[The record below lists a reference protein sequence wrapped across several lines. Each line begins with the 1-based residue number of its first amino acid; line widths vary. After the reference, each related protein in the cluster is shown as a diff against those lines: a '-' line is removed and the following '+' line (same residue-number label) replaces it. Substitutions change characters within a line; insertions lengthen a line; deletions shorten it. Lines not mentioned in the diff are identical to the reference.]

1 MTVHQQ
7 AYEVGAFAQY
17 LRDLVARLD
26 PGRGWYGVFAR
37 RDPAGMRSCLDGV
50 EIPPWDVVESLL
62 ADLAALHGARFAEQ
76 VSVRAAALYSASA
89 AAHDRRP
96 GGRQEL
102 VHRLELM
109 VREQHRAAERLR
121 GSGPGGPDPAEPDAL
136 AWARDDHERASARC
150 AELRKRLAAVA
161 APEGWLR
168 SENREGPRAGVG
180 GAAGSAGVGGVAGA
194 AGIAGAAVS
203 GRPHGRGAGTEGEP
217 AWADD
222 PARDSPAE
230 TFAPEAPGGWGPEA
244 SEAAARLAGGPYAD
258 TGPSGTAEPS
268 WPAEPHGVAEPH
280 GPAELSGATGA
291 SGLTG
296 AAEPSWAAEP
306 HEASEAH
313 ARLAAGPY
321 AGTEPS
327 GTAELSRASGLRGAT
342 EPSWAAESHGVAG
355 PFGVAGGFEPSGPAE
370 PHRPAEPHEAP
381 EPHGVPEPSGG
392 PDAPTPRRKKP
403 RGARFAGLEV
413 DDEEAAG
420 YAPSPLPGP
429 PVPDRSGAPA
439 PRGARFGGAA
449 AEAEGHGGRG
459 GQGGHAGRGRGR
471 GGRDRPGG
479 GAADTVAPDPAAGQ
493 AVAGAVARL
502 VRLRAEGRSGEAHV
516 VLCEVAAW
524 PAPRLPLLAL
534 ALHRAGLAADWTTLL
549 WEVSSLPPAGFAAAA
564 GALAAAGRETDCGLL
579 LRQGVA
585 RPAAEV
591 ADAALSLDGAGRDDR
606 ARDLLGAFVRV
617 HTPQEAAELARAAGT
632 RLLPLLLAAAREVS
646 GEAEW
651 DLVHALRVAGVPG
664 V

>member
-7 AYEVGAFAQY
+7 AYEVGAFAEY

-121 GSGPGGPDPAEPDAL
+121 GAGPGGPDPAGPDAL

-168 SENREGPRAGVG
+168 SEDGEGPHAGAD
-180 GAAGSAGVGGVAGA
+180 GAAGAGGA
-194 AGIAGAAVS
+194 AGIAEAAVS
-203 GRPHGRGAGTEGEP
+203 GPAGPAGAGRVPRPRAEAGGAVAGRPHRRGTGAEGEP

-222 PARDSPAE
+222 PTREGPAE
-230 TFAPEAPGGWGPEA
+230 ALAPETPGGWAPEA
-244 SEAAARLAGGPYAD
+244 SEAPARLAGGPYAD
-258 TGPSGTAEPS
+258 TEPS
-268 WPAEPHGVAEPH
+268 R
-280 GPAELSGATGA
+280 S
-291 SGLTG
+291 
-296 AAEPSWAAEP
+296 
-306 HEASEAH
+306 
-313 ARLAAGPY
+313 
-321 AGTEPS
+321 AGTY
-327 GTAELSRASGLRGAT
+327 G
-342 EPSWAAESHGVAG
+342 
-355 PFGVAGGFEPSGPAE
+355 
-370 PHRPAEPHEAP
+370 
-381 EPHGVPEPSGG
+381 PEPSAD
-392 PDAPTPRRKKP
+392 PATLIPAPRRKKP

-420 YAPSPLPGP
+420 YAPSPLPGSP
-429 PVPDRSGAPA
+429 EPDRSGVPA

-449 AEAEGHGGRG
+449 AEVEDHGGRG

-471 GGRDRPGG
+471 AGRDRAAG
-479 GAADTVAPDPAAGQ
+479 GAADPVVPDPAAGQ
-493 AVAGAVARL
+493 AVAGAVAQL

-534 ALHRAGLAADWTTLL
+534 ALHGAGLAADWTTLL

-564 GALAAAGRETDCGLL
+564 GALAAAGREADCGLL

-591 ADAALSLDGAGRDDR
+591 ADAALALDGAGRDDR

-617 HTPQEAAELARAAGT
+617 RTPQEAAGLALSGGT

>member
-109 VREQHRAAERLR
+109 VREQDRAAERLR
-121 GSGPGGPDPAEPDAL
+121 GAGPGGPDPAEPEAL
-136 AWARDDHERASARC
+136 AWARDDHQRATARC

-161 APEGWLR
+161 APEGWFRAEGGEER
-168 SENREGPRAGVG
+168 SAGEGAGADGAVVSGGAGVRGVPRPRAETG
-180 GAAGSAGVGGVAGA
+180 GAVAGSPHHQPPGA
-194 AGIAGAAVS
+194 EHEPWTATAARDPHAPDAHAPDAHAPDAHAPDTHARD
-203 GRPHGRGAGTEGEP
+203 GRAADVHGPDTHALNV
-217 AWADD
+217 
-222 PARDSPAE
+222 PARDAPAPNAPVYDAPARDAPAE
-230 TFAPEAPGGWGPEA
+230 G
-244 SEAAARLAGGPYAD
+244 
-258 TGPSGTAEPS
+258 SGA
-268 WPAEPHGVAEPH
+268 AEPHGGAEP
-280 GPAELSGATGA
+280 
-291 SGLTG
+291 
-296 AAEPSWAAEP
+296 
-306 HEASEAH
+306 
-313 ARLAAGPY
+313 RV
-321 AGTEPS
+321 
-327 GTAELSRASGLRGAT
+327 
-342 EPSWAAESHGVAG
+342 AAESRGTVE
-355 PFGVAGGFEPSGPAE
+355 PSAGGGAAVPA
-370 PHRPAEPHEAP
+370 
-381 EPHGVPEPSGG
+381 
-392 PDAPTPRRKKP
+392 PRRTKP
-403 RGARFAGLEV
+403 RGARFAGLDV
-413 DDEEAAG
+413 DEEASG
-420 YAPSPLPGP
+420 YAPSPLPALP
-429 PVPDRSGAPA
+429 EPERSGAPV

-449 AEAEGHGGRG
+449 DEAEHRRGQAGHGDHE
-459 GQGGHAGRGRGR
+459 GQGGRGRGR
-471 GGRDRPGG
+471 GRAGRDRGADGAPGP
-479 GAADTVAPDPAAGQ
+479 AVPDPAAGQ
-493 AVAGAVARL
+493 AVAGAVAEL

-564 GALAAAGRETDCGLL
+564 GALAAAGREADCGLL

-591 ADAALSLDGAGRDDR
+591 ADAALALDGAGREDR

-617 HTPQEAAELARAAGT
+617 HTPQEAAELAPAGGT
-632 RLLPLLLAAAREVS
+632 RLLPLLMAGAREVS
-646 GEAEW
+646 VEAEW

>member
-37 RDPAGMRSCLDGV
+37 RDPVGMRSCLDGV

-89 AAHDRRP
+89 ATHDRRP

-121 GSGPGGPDPAEPDAL
+121 GAGAGDPGPAEPEAL
-136 AWARDDHERASARC
+136 AWARDDHERATARC
-150 AELRKRLAAVA
+150 AELRGRLAAVA
-161 APEGWLR
+161 VPEGWF
-168 SENREGPRAGVG
+168 REED
-180 GAAGSAGVGGVAGA
+180 
-194 AGIAGAAVS
+194 S
-203 GRPHGRGAGTEGEP
+203 GGRGAGTVAAPGPLAGTVESPAVGAGAPAGTAGPPAAPAAPAAPAGP
-217 AWADD
+217 AWSVRVPQPRAEGTDAAAGQPRPGGAANGD
-222 PARDSPAE
+222 GSPA
-230 TFAPEAPGGWGPEA
+230 
-244 SEAAARLAGGPYAD
+244 
-258 TGPSGTAEPS
+258 
-268 WPAEPHGVAEPH
+268 
-280 GPAELSGATGA
+280 
-291 SGLTG
+291 
-296 AAEPSWAAEP
+296 
-306 HEASEAH
+306 
-313 ARLAAGPY
+313 
-321 AGTEPS
+321 
-327 GTAELSRASGLRGAT
+327 
-342 EPSWAAESHGVAG
+342 
-355 PFGVAGGFEPSGPAE
+355 
-370 PHRPAEPHEAP
+370 
-381 EPHGVPEPSGG
+381 
-392 PDAPTPRRKKP
+392 DAPAPAPRRKKP

-413 DDEEAAG
+413 DEEEAG

-429 PVPDRSGAPA
+429 PVPSHAGPPA
-439 PRGARFGGAA
+439 PRGARFGGGAG
-449 AEAEGHGGRG
+449 EEGREGRDT
-459 GQGGHAGRGRGR
+459 A
-471 GGRDRPGG
+471 GRDRAP
-479 GAADTVAPDPAAGQ
+479 DTLPDPAAGQ
-493 AVAGAVARL
+493 AVAGAVAQL
-502 VRLRAEGRSGEAHV
+502 IRLRAEGRGGEAHV

-524 PAPRLPLLAL
+524 PAPRLPVLAV
-534 ALHRAGLAADWTTLL
+534 ALYRAGLAADWTTLL

-564 GALAAAGRETDCGLL
+564 GALAAAGREADCGLL

-591 ADAALSLDGAGRDDR
+591 AEAVLVLDGAGRER
-606 ARDLLGAFVRV
+606 EARDLLGAFVRV
-617 HTPQEAAELARAAGT
+617 RTPQEAAELAGTGGT

-646 GEAEW
+646 VEREW

>member
-7 AYEVGAFAQY
+7 AYEVGAFAEY

-102 VHRLELM
+102 VRRLELM

-168 SENREGPRAGVG
+168 SEDGEGKRAG
-180 GAAGSAGVGGVAGA
+180 AD
-194 AGIAGAAVS
+194 GAAVS
-203 GRPHGRGAGTEGEP
+203 GTAGPAGAGRVPRPRAGAGGAMGGRPHGRGTGAEGEP

-222 PARDSPAE
+222 PTREGPAE
-230 TFAPEAPGGWGPEA
+230 AFAPEIPGGWAPEA
-244 SEAAARLAGGPYAD
+244 SGAPARLAGGPYAD
-258 TGPSGTAEPS
+258 TEPS
-268 WPAEPHGVAEPH
+268 
-280 GPAELSGATGA
+280 
-291 SGLTG
+291 G
-296 AAEPSWAAEP
+296 AAEPSRP
-306 HEASEAH
+306 
-313 ARLAAGPY
+313 
-321 AGTEPS
+321 AGT
-327 GTAELSRASGLRGAT
+327 
-342 EPSWAAESHGVAG
+342 HG
-355 PFGVAGGFEPSGPAE
+355 
-370 PHRPAEPHEAP
+370 
-381 EPHGVPEPSGG
+381 PEPSGD
-392 PDAPTPRRKKP
+392 PETPTPAPRRKKP

-439 PRGARFGGAA
+439 PRGARFGGGA
-449 AEAEGHGGRG
+449 AEAEDHGGRG
-459 GQGGHAGRGRGR
+459 GQGGHAARSRGRA
-471 GGRDRPGG
+471 GRDRPGG
-479 GAADTVAPDPAAGQ
+479 GAADPVAPDLAAGQ
-493 AVAGAVARL
+493 AVAGAVAQL

-564 GALAAAGRETDCGLL
+564 GALAAAGREADCGLL

-591 ADAALSLDGAGRDDR
+591 ADAALALDGSGRDGR

-617 HTPQEAAELARAAGT
+617 RTPQEAAELALSGGT

>member
-7 AYEVGAFAQY
+7 ADEVGEFAHY

-62 ADLAALHGARFAEQ
+62 ADFAALHGARFAEQ
-76 VSVRAAALYSASA
+76 LSVRAATLYSASA
-89 AAHDRRP
+89 AAYDRRP

-102 VHRLELM
+102 ARRLELM
-109 VREQHRAAERLR
+109 VLEQHRAAERLR
-121 GSGPGGPDPAEPDAL
+121 GAGPGGPAPAEPDAL
-136 AWARDDHERASARC
+136 AWARDDHERATARC
-150 AELRKRLAAVA
+150 TELRKRLAAVA
-161 APEGWLR
+161 APDDWFRAEDGER
-168 SENREGPRAGVG
+168 PRAGTEASSRGPRAPRDPRVPTAPG
-180 GAAGSAGVGGVAGA
+180 
-194 AGIAGAAVS
+194 
-203 GRPHGRGAGTEGEP
+203 
-217 AWADD
+217 D
-222 PARDSPAE
+222 PASTPA
-230 TFAPEAPGGWGPEA
+230 
-244 SEAAARLAGGPYAD
+244 
-258 TGPSGTAEPS
+258 
-268 WPAEPHGVAEPH
+268 
-280 GPAELSGATGA
+280 
-291 SGLTG
+291 
-296 AAEPSWAAEP
+296 
-306 HEASEAH
+306 
-313 ARLAAGPY
+313 
-321 AGTEPS
+321 
-327 GTAELSRASGLRGAT
+327 LRR
-342 EPSWAAESHGVAG
+342 E
-355 PFGVAGGFEPSGPAE
+355 
-370 PHRPAEPHEAP
+370 
-381 EPHGVPEPSGG
+381 
-392 PDAPTPRRKKP
+392 KP
-403 RGARFAGLEV
+403 RGARFAGLEA
-413 DDEEAAG
+413 DDEGAAE

-429 PVPDRSGAPA
+429 AGPGHSGAPA

-449 AEAEGHGGRG
+449 AEAEAHGGRG
-459 GQGGHAGRGRGR
+459 SREGHGGRGR
-471 GGRDRPGG
+471 GGRAR
-479 GAADTVAPDPAAGQ
+479 DTDGTTGPVVPDPASGQ
-493 AVAGAVARL
+493 AVAGAVAQL
-502 VRLRAEGRSGEAHV
+502 VRLRAGGRSGEAHV

-564 GALAAAGRETDCGLL
+564 GALAAAGREADCGLL

-591 ADAALSLDGAGRDDR
+591 ADAALALDGAGRHDQ

-617 HTPQEAAELARAAGT
+617 HTPQEAAELARAAGA

>member
-121 GSGPGGPDPAEPDAL
+121 GPDPAEPEAL
-136 AWARDDHERASARC
+136 AWARDDHDRATARC

-168 SENREGPRAGVG
+168 SEGGAVAPGDAGAGRVPRPRAE
-180 GAAGSAGVGGVAGA
+180 AGDAVA
-194 AGIAGAAVS
+194 
-203 GRPHGRGAGTEGEP
+203 GRPHGRGAGTEGES
-217 AWADD
+217 WADT
-222 PARDSPAE
+222 PTQEAPAE
-230 TFAPEAPGGWGPEA
+230 DPGG
-244 SEAAARLAGGPYAD
+244 
-258 TGPSGTAEPS
+258 
-268 WPAEPHGVAEPH
+268 
-280 GPAELSGATGA
+280 
-291 SGLTG
+291 
-296 AAEPSWAAEP
+296 
-306 HEASEAH
+306 
-313 ARLAAGPY
+313 
-321 AGTEPS
+321 
-327 GTAELSRASGLRGAT
+327 
-342 EPSWAAESHGVAG
+342 
-355 PFGVAGGFEPSGPAE
+355 
-370 PHRPAEPHEAP
+370 AEPHEAP
-381 EPHGVPEPSGG
+381 EPPRY
-392 PDAPTPRRKKP
+392 PDASTPAPRRKKP

-413 DDEEAAG
+413 DDEVAAG
-420 YAPSPLPGP
+420 YAPPLPGP
-429 PVPDRSGAPA
+429 PEPDRSGAPA

-449 AEAEGHGGRG
+449 AETEDHGGRG

-471 GGRDRPGG
+471 TGRDRPAD
-479 GAADTVAPDPAAGQ
+479 GAADPVAPDPAAGQ
-493 AVAGAVARL
+493 AVAGAVAQL
-502 VRLRAEGRSGEAHV
+502 VRLRADGRSGEAHV

-524 PAPRLPLLAL
+524 PAPRLPVLAL

-564 GALAAAGRETDCGLL
+564 GALAAAGREADCGLL

-591 ADAALSLDGAGRDDR
+591 ADAALALDGSGRDDR

-617 HTPQEAAELARAAGT
+617 RTPREAAQLALSGGT

>member
-7 AYEVGAFAQY
+7 AYEVGAFAEY
-17 LRDLVARLD
+17 LRDLVTRLD

-109 VREQHRAAERLR
+109 VREQRRAADRLR
-121 GSGPGGPDPAEPDAL
+121 GAGPGGPDPAGPDAL
-136 AWARDDHERASARC
+136 AWARDDHERATARC

-161 APEGWLR
+161 VPEGWLR
-168 SENREGPRAGVG
+168 SEDGEGPRAGTGATAAG
-180 GAAGSAGVGGVAGA
+180 GAAGT
-194 AGIAGAAVS
+194 AGIAEAAVS
-203 GRPHGRGAGTEGEP
+203 GSAGAGRVPRPRAEAGGAVAGHPYGRSPGAEGEQVWADGPVRGGPTEAFAPEVPGGRGPEAPARPAAGRDAGTEPSVP
-217 AWADD
+217 A
-222 PARDSPAE
+222 DSPWA
-230 TFAPEAPGGWGPEA
+230 
-244 SEAAARLAGGPYAD
+244 
-258 TGPSGTAEPS
+258 AEPYVT
-268 WPAEPHGVAEPH
+268 AQAYG
-280 GPAELSGATGA
+280 GAELSGATGA
-291 SGLTG
+291 SGLAG
-296 AAEPSWAAEP
+296 APASYEVTMPFGAVGDSEPSGMAGPHRAGEPSGPAEPSWAAEP
-306 HEASEAH
+306 H
-313 ARLAAGPY
+313 
-321 AGTEPS
+321 
-327 GTAELSRASGLRGAT
+327 
-342 EPSWAAESHGVAG
+342 GV
-355 PFGVAGGFEPSGPAE
+355 S
-370 PHRPAEPHEAP
+370 
-381 EPHGVPEPSGG
+381 EPHGASEPSRG
-392 PDAPTPRRKKP
+392 PDARVPRREKP

-429 PVPDRSGAPA
+429 PEPDRSGAPA

-449 AEAEGHGGRG
+449 AEAEGHGSRG
-459 GQGGHAGRGRGR
+459 GPAGHAGRGRGR
-471 GGRDRPGG
+471 AGRDRPTG
-479 GAADTVAPDPAAGQ
+479 GAPDPVAPDPAVGQ
-493 AVAGAVARL
+493 AVAGAVAQL

-524 PAPRLPLLAL
+524 PAPRLPLLAV

-564 GALAAAGRETDCGLL
+564 GELAAAGWEADCGLL

-591 ADAALSLDGAGRDDR
+591 ADAALALDGAGRDDR

-617 HTPQEAAELARAAGT
+617 RTPQEAAGLALSGGT
-632 RLLPLLLAAAREVS
+632 LLLPLLLAAAREVS

>member
-37 RDPAGMRSCLDGV
+37 RDPAGMRSCLEGV

-109 VREQHRAAERLR
+109 VREQHRAAERLS
-121 GSGPGGPDPAEPDAL
+121 GTGPGAPDPAEPDAL
-136 AWARDDHERASARC
+136 AWARDDHDRATARC
-150 AELRKRLAAVA
+150 TELRKRLAAVA
-161 APEGWLR
+161 APEGWFR
-168 SENREGPRAGVG
+168 AEDGEGPRAGAGAG
-180 GAAGSAGVGGVAGA
+180 GTAGA
-194 AGIAGAAVS
+194 AVPGSAGAAVS
-203 GRPHGRGAGTEGEP
+203 GSAGPAGAGSVPRPRAEAGDAVAGRPYRRGLHAEGES
-217 AWADD
+217 WAD
-222 PARDSPAE
+222 APAE
-230 TFAPEAPGGWGPEA
+230 
-244 SEAAARLAGGPYAD
+244 
-258 TGPSGTAEPS
+258 
-268 WPAEPHGVAEPH
+268 VAE
-280 GPAELSGATGA
+280 
-291 SGLTG
+291 
-296 AAEPSWAAEP
+296 
-306 HEASEAH
+306 
-313 ARLAAGPY
+313 
-321 AGTEPS
+321 
-327 GTAELSRASGLRGAT
+327 
-342 EPSWAAESHGVAG
+342 V
-355 PFGVAGGFEPSGPAE
+355 
-370 PHRPAEPHEAP
+370 AEPHEAP
-381 EPHGVPEPSGG
+381 EPDRPAEPHGAPEPSGG
-392 PDAPTPRRKKP
+392 PETPTPARRRKKP
-403 RGARFAGLEV
+403 RGARFAGLDV
-413 DDEEAAG
+413 DDEEAAA

-429 PVPDRSGAPA
+429 PEPDRSGAPA
-439 PRGARFGGAA
+439 PRGARFGGAE
-449 AEAEGHGGRG
+449 AEAEDHGGRG
-459 GQGGHAGRGRGR
+459 RGRAGRGRGA
-471 GGRDRPGG
+471 D
-479 GAADTVAPDPAAGQ
+479 GAADPVVPDPAAGQ
-493 AVAGAVARL
+493 AVAGAVAQL
-502 VRLRAEGRSGEAHV
+502 LRLRAEGRSGEAHV

-524 PAPRLPLLAL
+524 PAPRLPVLAL

-549 WEVSSLPPAGFAAAA
+549 WEASSLPPAGFADAA

-591 ADAALSLDGAGRDDR
+591 ADAALALDGAGRQDQ
-606 ARDLLGAFVRV
+606 ARDLLAAFVRV
-617 HTPQEAAELARAAGT
+617 HTAQEAAELARAAGT

>member
-26 PGRGWYGVFAR
+26 SGRGWYGVFAR

-62 ADLAALHGARFAEQ
+62 ADLAALHGTRFAEQ

-109 VREQHRAAERLR
+109 IREQHRAAARLR
-121 GSGPGGPDPAEPDAL
+121 GAGPGVPDPAEADAL

-161 APEGWLR
+161 VPEGWLR
-168 SENREGPRAGVG
+168 AEGGEGPRAGTGAAGAG
-180 GAAGSAGVGGVAGA
+180 GAAGA
-194 AGIAGAAVS
+194 AGMAEAAVS
-203 GRPHGRGAGTEGEP
+203 GAAGPAGTGRVPQPRAEVGGAVAGHPYGRSPGAEGEP
-217 AWADD
+217 AWADG
-222 PARDSPAE
+222 PVLGGPAE
-230 TFAPEAPGGWGPEA
+230 AFAPEVPGGWAPKA
-244 SEAAARLAGGPYAD
+244 SEAPARLAGGPYAD
-258 TGPSGTAEPS
+258 AEPS
-268 WPAEPHGVAEPH
+268 GDPEVPA
-280 GPAELSGATGA
+280 PA
-291 SGLTG
+291 
-296 AAEPSWAAEP
+296 
-306 HEASEAH
+306 
-313 ARLAAGPY
+313 
-321 AGTEPS
+321 
-327 GTAELSRASGLRGAT
+327 
-342 EPSWAAESHGVAG
+342 
-355 PFGVAGGFEPSGPAE
+355 
-370 PHRPAEPHEAP
+370 
-381 EPHGVPEPSGG
+381 
-392 PDAPTPRRKKP
+392 PRRKKP
-403 RGARFAGLEV
+403 RGARFAGLDV
-413 DDEEAAG
+413 DDEAAA

-429 PVPDRSGAPA
+429 PEPDRSGAPA

-449 AEAEGHGGRG
+449 AEAEDHGGRG

-471 GGRDRPGG
+471 TGRDR
-479 GAADTVAPDPAAGQ
+479 AADGAPDPVAPDPAAAQ
-493 AVAGAVARL
+493 AVAGAVAQL

-564 GALAAAGRETDCGLL
+564 GALAAAGREADCGLL

-591 ADAALSLDGAGRDDR
+591 ADAALALDGAGREDR

-617 HTPQEAAELARAAGT
+617 RTPQEAADLALSGGT
-632 RLLPLLLAAAREVS
+632 RLLPLLLAAAGEVS

>member
-121 GSGPGGPDPAEPDAL
+121 GPGPGGPEPAEPDAL

-168 SENREGPRAGVG
+168 SEDGEGPRAGVG
-180 GAAGSAGVGGVAGA
+180 GTAGSAGVGGVAGA

-203 GRPHGRGAGTEGEP
+203 GAAGAGRVPRPRAEAGGAVGGHPHGRGSGTEGEP

-258 TGPSGTAEPS
+258 TWPSGTAEPS
-268 WPAEPHGVAEPH
+268 WA
-280 GPAELSGATGA
+280 AELAGATGA

-296 AAEPSWAAEP
+296 AAEPC
-306 HEASEAH
+306 
-313 ARLAAGPY
+313 
-321 AGTEPS
+321 
-327 GTAELSRASGLRGAT
+327 
-342 EPSWAAESHGVAG
+342 
-355 PFGVAGGFEPSGPAE
+355 
-370 PHRPAEPHEAP
+370 EAP
-381 EPHGVPEPSGG
+381 EPPRY
-392 PDAPTPRRKKP
+392 PDASTPAPRRKKP

-429 PVPDRSGAPA
+429 PEPDRSGAPA
-439 PRGARFGGAA
+439 PRGARFGG

-479 GAADTVAPDPAAGQ
+479 GAADPVAPDPAAGQ

-564 GALAAAGRETDCGLL
+564 GALAAAGREADCGLL

-606 ARDLLGAFVRV
+606 ARHLLGAFIRVR
-617 HTPQEAAELARAAGT
+617 TPQEAAGLAQSGGN

>member
-62 ADLAALHGARFAEQ
+62 ADLAALHGTRFAEQ

-121 GSGPGGPDPAEPDAL
+121 GAGPGGPDPAEPDAL

-168 SENREGPRAGVG
+168 SEDGEGPRAGS
-180 GAAGSAGVGGVAGA
+180 GAAGAGGVAGA
-194 AGIAGAAVS
+194 AGMAEAAVS
-203 GRPHGRGAGTEGEP
+203 GAAGPAGAGRVPQPRAEVGGAVAGHPYGRSPGAEDEPAWVDGPVRGGPAEAFAPEVPGGRGPEAPARPAVGPAAGTEPSVP
-217 AWADD
+217 ADFPWA
-222 PARDSPAE
+222 
-230 TFAPEAPGGWGPEA
+230 
-244 SEAAARLAGGPYAD
+244 
-258 TGPSGTAEPS
+258 
-268 WPAEPHGVAEPH
+268 AEPH
-280 GPAELSGATGA
+280 GPAQAYGGAEPPGA
-291 SGLTG
+291 S
-296 AAEPSWAAEP
+296 
-306 HEASEAH
+306 
-313 ARLAAGPY
+313 
-321 AGTEPS
+321 
-327 GTAELSRASGLRGAT
+327 
-342 EPSWAAESHGVAG
+342 
-355 PFGVAGGFEPSGPAE
+355 
-370 PHRPAEPHEAP
+370 
-381 EPHGVPEPSGG
+381 EPHGMSEPSRG
-392 PDAPTPRRKKP
+392 PDAPAPRRKKP

-413 DDEEAAG
+413 DDEAVAC
-420 YAPSPLPGP
+420 APSPLPGP
-429 PVPDRSGAPA
+429 PEPDRSGAPA

-449 AEAEGHGGRG
+449 AEAEDHGGRG

-471 GGRDRPGG
+471 IGRDR
-479 GAADTVAPDPAAGQ
+479 AADGAPDPVAPDPAAAQ
-493 AVAGAVARL
+493 AAAGAVARL

-564 GALAAAGRETDCGLL
+564 GALAAAGREADCGLL

-591 ADAALSLDGAGRDDR
+591 ADAALALDGAGREDR

-617 HTPQEAAELARAAGT
+617 RTPQEAADLALSGGT
-632 RLLPLLLAAAREVS
+632 RLVPLLLAAAREVS

>member
-7 AYEVGAFAQY
+7 AYEVGAFAEY

-168 SENREGPRAGVG
+168 SEDGEGQRAGADGASVPGSAGAGRVPRPRAGAG
-180 GAAGSAGVGGVAGA
+180 GAMGGRSHDQGLDAEGESWAGA
-194 AGIAGAAVS
+194 PTQEA
-203 GRPHGRGAGTEGEP
+203 
-217 AWADD
+217 
-222 PARDSPAE
+222 PAE
-230 TFAPEAPGGWGPEA
+230 VSEPYGAPESP
-244 SEAAARLAGGPYAD
+244 R
-258 TGPSGTAEPS
+258 
-268 WPAEPHGVAEPH
+268 
-280 GPAELSGATGA
+280 
-291 SGLTG
+291 
-296 AAEPSWAAEP
+296 
-306 HEASEAH
+306 
-313 ARLAAGPY
+313 R
-321 AGTEPS
+321 
-327 GTAELSRASGLRGAT
+327 
-342 EPSWAAESHGVAG
+342 
-355 PFGVAGGFEPSGPAE
+355 
-370 PHRPAEPHEAP
+370 
-381 EPHGVPEPSGG
+381 
-392 PDAPTPRRKKP
+392 PDAPTPAPRRKKP

-429 PVPDRSGAPA
+429 PEPEHSGAPA

-449 AEAEGHGGRG
+449 AEAEDHGGRG

-471 GGRDRPGG
+471 AGRDRPGD
-479 GAADTVAPDPAAGQ
+479 GAADPVASDPAAGQ
-493 AVAGAVARL
+493 AVAGAVAQL
-502 VRLRAEGRSGEAHV
+502 VRLRTEGRSGEAHV

-524 PAPRLPLLAL
+524 PAPRLPVLAL

-564 GALAAAGRETDCGLL
+564 GALAAAGREADCGLL

-591 ADAALSLDGAGRDDR
+591 ADAALALDGSGRDDR

-617 HTPQEAAELARAAGT
+617 RTPQEAAELALSGGT

>member
-7 AYEVGAFAQY
+7 AYEVGAFAQH

-37 RDPAGMRSCLDGV
+37 RDPVGMRSCLDGV

-89 AAHDRRP
+89 ATHDRRP

-121 GSGPGGPDPAEPDAL
+121 GAGAGGPEPAEPEAL
-136 AWARDDHERASARC
+136 AWARDDHERATARC

-161 APEGWLR
+161 VPEGWF
-168 SENREGPRAGVG
+168 REEESGERGVGAVAAPGPLAGTVEPPAVGAGVPAGTAGPPAATAGPAWSVRVPQPRAEAPDAAAGHPRPG
-180 GAAGSAGVGGVAGA
+180 GAANGDG
-194 AGIAGAAVS
+194 
-203 GRPHGRGAGTEGEP
+203 
-217 AWADD
+217 
-222 PARDSPAE
+222 SPA
-230 TFAPEAPGGWGPEA
+230 
-244 SEAAARLAGGPYAD
+244 
-258 TGPSGTAEPS
+258 
-268 WPAEPHGVAEPH
+268 
-280 GPAELSGATGA
+280 
-291 SGLTG
+291 
-296 AAEPSWAAEP
+296 
-306 HEASEAH
+306 
-313 ARLAAGPY
+313 
-321 AGTEPS
+321 
-327 GTAELSRASGLRGAT
+327 
-342 EPSWAAESHGVAG
+342 
-355 PFGVAGGFEPSGPAE
+355 
-370 PHRPAEPHEAP
+370 
-381 EPHGVPEPSGG
+381 
-392 PDAPTPRRKKP
+392 DAPAPAPRRKKP

-413 DDEEAAG
+413 DEEEAG

-429 PVPDRSGAPA
+429 PVPSRSGAPA
-439 PRGARFGGAA
+439 PRGARFGGGAGEEGREGRDAA
-449 AEAEGHGGRG
+449 
-459 GQGGHAGRGRGR
+459 
-471 GGRDRPGG
+471 GRDRAPE
-479 GAADTVAPDPAAGQ
+479 ALPDPAAGQ
-493 AVAGAVARL
+493 AVAGAVAQL
-502 VRLRAEGRSGEAHV
+502 IRLRAEGRGGEAHV

-524 PAPRLPLLAL
+524 PAPRLPVLAV
-534 ALHRAGLAADWTTLL
+534 ALYRAGLAADWTTLL

-564 GALAAAGRETDCGLL
+564 GALAAAGREADCGLL

-591 ADAALSLDGAGRDDR
+591 ADAVLVLDGAGRER
-606 ARDLLGAFVRV
+606 EARDLLGAFVRV
-617 HTPQEAAELARAAGT
+617 RTPQEAAELAGTGGT

-646 GEAEW
+646 VEREW

>member
-89 AAHDRRP
+89 ATHDRRP

-109 VREQHRAAERLR
+109 VREQRRAAERLR
-121 GSGPGGPDPAEPDAL
+121 GAGPGGPGPAEPEAL
-136 AWARDDHERASARC
+136 AWARDDHERATARC

-161 APEGWLR
+161 APEDWFRAEDG
-168 SENREGPRAGVG
+168 EGPHAGAAMDFG
-180 GAAGSAGVGGVAGA
+180 ASRDSGAANAAGAFGAAGTTEVFGAAGA
-194 AGIAGAAVS
+194 AGVPGVSRAAGS
-203 GRPHGRGAGTEGEP
+203 GAGP
-217 AWADD
+217 AADVG
-222 PARDSPAE
+222 
-230 TFAPEAPGGWGPEA
+230 AP
-244 SEAAARLAGGPYAD
+244 
-258 TGPSGTAEPS
+258 
-268 WPAEPHGVAEPH
+268 V
-280 GPAELSGATGA
+280 
-291 SGLTG
+291 
-296 AAEPSWAAEP
+296 
-306 HEASEAH
+306 
-313 ARLAAGPY
+313 
-321 AGTEPS
+321 
-327 GTAELSRASGLRGAT
+327 
-342 EPSWAAESHGVAG
+342 
-355 PFGVAGGFEPSGPAE
+355 
-370 PHRPAEPHEAP
+370 
-381 EPHGVPEPSGG
+381 
-392 PDAPTPRRKKP
+392 PDAPLSAPRRRKP

-413 DDEEAAG
+413 DEEGAG
-420 YAPSPLPGP
+420 PAPSPAPGP
-429 PVPDRSGAPA
+429 LVPPRSGASA
-439 PRGARFGGAA
+439 PRGARFGGGGG
-449 AEAEGHGGRG
+449 EDDLGGRG
-459 GQGGHAGRGRGR
+459 RA
-471 GGRDRPGG
+471 GRDRAPG
-479 GAADTVAPDPAAGQ
+479 APPNPDALLDPAAGQ
-493 AVAGAVARL
+493 AVAGAVAQL
-502 VRLRAEGRSGEAHV
+502 VRLRADGRGGEAHA

-564 GALAAAGRETDCGLL
+564 GALAAAGRKADCGLL

-591 ADAALSLDGAGRDDR
+591 AESVLALDGAGRER
-606 ARDLLGAFVRV
+606 EARDLLGAFVRV
-617 HTPQEAAELARAAGT
+617 RTPREAAELAGT
-632 RLLPLLLAAAREVS
+632 GGTPVLPLLLAAAREVS
-646 GEAEW
+646 VEREW

>member
-7 AYEVGAFAQY
+7 AYEVGAFAHY

-76 VSVRAAALYSASA
+76 VSVRAAALYPASA

-121 GSGPGGPDPAEPDAL
+121 GPDPAEPDAL
-136 AWARDDHERASARC
+136 AWARDDHDRATARC

-168 SENREGPRAGVG
+168 SEDGEGPRAGT
-180 GAAGSAGVGGVAGA
+180 GAAGVAETAVSGA
-194 AGIAGAAVS
+194 AGPAGAGRVPRPRAEAGGAVA
-203 GRPHGRGAGTEGEP
+203 GRPHGRGTGAEGEP

-222 PARDSPAE
+222 PTREGPVEAL
-230 TFAPEAPGGWGPEA
+230 APEAPGGWAPEA
-244 SEAAARLAGGPYAD
+244 SGAPARLAGGPYAD
-258 TGPSGTAEPS
+258 TEPYGPAEPS
-268 WPAEPHGVAEPH
+268 
-280 GPAELSGATGA
+280 S
-291 SGLTG
+291 
-296 AAEPSWAAEP
+296 AAEP
-306 HEASEAH
+306 H
-313 ARLAAGPY
+313 R
-321 AGTEPS
+321 
-327 GTAELSRASGLRGAT
+327 
-342 EPSWAAESHGVAG
+342 
-355 PFGVAGGFEPSGPAE
+355 
-370 PHRPAEPHEAP
+370 
-381 EPHGVPEPSGG
+381 VPEPSGD
-392 PDAPTPRRKKP
+392 PETPTPAPRRKKP

-413 DDEEAAG
+413 DDEVAAG
-420 YAPSPLPGP
+420 YAPPLPGP
-429 PVPDRSGAPA
+429 PEPDRSGAPA

-449 AEAEGHGGRG
+449 AETEDHGGRG

-471 GGRDRPGG
+471 TGRDRPAD
-479 GAADTVAPDPAAGQ
+479 GAADPVAPDPAAGQ
-493 AVAGAVARL
+493 AVAGAVAQL
-502 VRLRAEGRSGEAHV
+502 VRLRADGRSGEAHV

-524 PAPRLPLLAL
+524 PAPRLPVLAL

-564 GALAAAGRETDCGLL
+564 GALAAAGREADCGLL

-591 ADAALSLDGAGRDDR
+591 ADAALALDGSGRDDR

-617 HTPQEAAELARAAGT
+617 RTPREAAELALSGGT